1 MIGDDEIRVMSR
13 GSPSTS
19 SDRSVRRSR
28 ELTER
33 ATRLIPDAAQT
44 GSKGPNKFV
53 QGISPTHIQRGE
65 GSHVWDADGNEYI
78 ECNAAL
84 GPILLGH
91 NYPDVTE
98 AVREQ
103 VEEGTMF
110 TMDHPLHVEVAE
122 LLTEVVPCA
131 EMVRFAKSGNDVTS
145 LAAKLA
151 RAHTGRDM
159 IATQGYHGW
168 PDVWMCET
176 PFTAGIP
183 DAVGE
188 HTESFEYNDLESV
201 EAIFEEHHGNVAA
214 IVTTPVNLAEPED
227 GFLEGLR
234 EIADRED
241 ALLVFDEVLTGF
253 RFALGGA
260 QEFFGVT
267 PDLACFA
274 KGMANGYSIAAL
286 AGCRE
291 YMETITDDDFF
302 YSMTYAGDA
311 VPLAAAK
318 ACITVQ
324 REEDVHDHIYRQGER
339 LRDGYN
345 DLACEVGVD
354 DLTEA
359 RGYAPRFMI
368 GFNDEDGTV
377 LEADSEFSGDQ
388 LAKSLFMQEAHK
400 RGVLF
405 TGGHIPSYSH
415 TDEDIET
422 MLSVYRDCLEVLAE
436 ARKAGDIAI
445 RLEGEPVGATLRETT
460 GEHE

>member
-1 MIGDDEIRVMSR
+1 MSR
-13 GSPSTS
+13 GSPPVS
-19 SDRSVRRSR
+19 SDRSIGRSQ

-33 ATRLIPDAAQT
+33 ATDLIPDAAQT
-44 GSKGPNKFV
+44 GSKSPNKFV
-53 QGISPTHIQRGE
+53 QGISPTHIERGE

-91 NYPDVTE
+91 NYPEVVDTVK
-98 AVREQ
+98 EQ

-122 LLTEVVPCA
+122 LVADSVPCA
-131 EMVRFAKSGNDVTS
+131 EMVRFAKSGNDATT
-145 LAAKLA
+145 LAAKVA
-151 RAHTGRDM
+151 RAHTGRNV

-183 DAVGE
+183 DTVGQ
-188 HTESFEYNDLESV
+188 HTESFDYNDLDRV
-201 EAIFEEHHGNVAA
+201 EEIFASHSGDVAA
-214 IVTTPVNLAEPED
+214 IVTTAVNLAEPED
-227 GFLEGLR
+227 DFLEGLR

-260 QEFFGVT
+260 QEYFGVT

-286 AGCRE
+286 AGQRE
-291 YMETITDDDFF
+291 YMETIADDDFF

-324 REEDVHDHIYRQGER
+324 REEDVHEHVFRQGER

-345 DLACEVGVD
+345 EIAREIGVD
-354 DLTEA
+354 DLTGA
-359 RGYAPRFMI
+359 HGYAPRFMI
-368 GFNDEDGTV
+368 GFEDEDVTV
-377 LEADSEFSGDQ
+377 LDANAEFSGGQ
-388 LAKSLFMQEAHK
+388 LAKSLVMQEAHR

-405 TGGHIPSYSH
+405 TGGHMPSYSH
-415 TDEDIET
+415 TDDDVET
-422 MLSVYRDCLEVLAE
+422 MLAVYRECLEILAE
-436 ARKAGDIAI
+436 AREAGDVLS

-460 GEHE
+460 GEHD

>member
-1 MIGDDEIRVMSR
+1 MPGGDEGPVMSR

-19 SDRSVRRSR
+19 SDRSVRHSR

-33 ATRLIPDAAQT
+33 ATDLIPDAAQT
-44 GSKGPNKFV
+44 GSKGPDKFV
-53 QGISPTHIQRGE
+53 QGVSPTHIERGE

-91 NYPDVTE
+91 SYPAVTE
-98 AVREQ
+98 AVRKQ

-110 TMDHPLHVEVAE
+110 TMDHPLHVEVAD

-131 EMVRFAKSGNDVTS
+131 EMVRFAKSGNDVTT
-145 LAAKLA
+145 LAAKVA
-151 RAHTGRDM
+151 RAHTGRDV

-183 DAVGE
+183 DGVGE
-188 HTESFEYNDLESV
+188 HTESFKYNDLERV
-201 EAIFEEHHGNVAA
+201 EEIFDEHDGDVAA

-227 GFLEGLR
+227 DFLEGLR
-234 EIADRED
+234 EIADREG

-260 QEFFGVT
+260 QEYFGVT

-286 AGCRE
+286 AGGRE
-291 YMETITDDDFF
+291 YMGTIADDDFF

-324 REEDVHDHIYRQGER
+324 QEEPVHEHIFRQGER

-345 DLACEVGVD
+345 EIAREVGVD
-354 DLTEA
+354 DLTGA
-359 RGYAPRFMI
+359 RGYAPRFMV
-368 GFNDEDGTV
+368 GFEDENRTV
-377 LEADSEFSGDQ
+377 SGADAEFSVGQ
-388 LAKSLFMQEAHK
+388 LAKSLFMQGAHK

-405 TGGHIPSYSH
+405 TGGHIPTYSH
-415 TDEDIET
+415 TDEDVET
-422 MLSVYRDCLEVLAE
+422 MLSVYRECLEVLAA
-436 ARKAGDIAI
+436 AREAGDVAA

-460 GEHE
+460 GEHD